1 MSSALDMRRVFPI
14 FLMVFVDML
23 GLTVILPLIH
33 IYAAAYGADPLEI
46 GIVVAAF
53 PLAQLLG
60 VPIMGALSDRYGRRP
75 LLLISQVTTCISFIM
90 LGMANSLELIILSRM
105 LDGLFGANIA
115 TAQAALADI
124 TDDSNRARGLGI
136 TGAAFGLGFIFGP
149 VIAILTFELTHSLAI
164 PAFTAALYSFASIMI
179 TLFIFKE
186 THPRERRG
194 QGARRF
200 VNPFAVLK
208 YLLKPMLGLLLL
220 LMFAQ
225 QIIFFGFESLL
236 GLFTL
241 TRLGFL
247 AQGNAALFL
256 LVGIVLVIVQMR
268 FVGPWSERYG
278 ERRMVV
284 AALLLLAIGLL
295 LTGTTPK
302 ETHPFYVRELV
313 ARDLLAQDPGQTE
326 MIIGE
331 LGVQLPANGN
341 NGFTG
346 VIWLVVALL
355 PISIG
360 AALIRPCLNSLI
372 TKSVGAGEYGRALGA
387 SSALVSA
394 ANALAPLLAGFTFQV
409 FGASVPFIVGAVM
422 MAGLC
427 ALSMVVLSRR
437 VGPRV

>member
-1 MSSALDMRRVFPI
+1 
-14 FLMVFVDML
+14 
-23 GLTVILPLIH
+23 
-33 IYAAAYGADPLEI
+33 
-46 GIVVAAF
+46 
-53 PLAQLLG
+53 
-60 VPIMGALSDRYGRRP
+60 
-75 LLLISQVTTCISFIM
+75 M

-194 QGARRF
+194 QGARLF

-295 LTGTTPK
+295 LTGHDTQ
-302 ETHPFYVRELV
+302 
-313 ARDLLAQDPGQTE
+313 RDASFF
-326 MIIGE
+326 MC
-331 LGVQLPANGN
+331 AS
-341 NGFTG
+341 
-346 VIWLVVALL
+346 WL
-355 PISIG
+355 
-360 AALIRPCLNSLI
+360 
-372 TKSVGAGEYGRALGA
+372 RAICWRKTRGK
-387 SSALVSA
+387 
-394 ANALAPLLAGFTFQV
+394 
-409 FGASVPFIVGAVM
+409 
-422 MAGLC
+422 
-427 ALSMVVLSRR
+427 
-437 VGPRV
+437 PR

>member
-90 LGMANSLELIILSRM
+90 LGLANSLELIILSRL

-194 QGARRF
+194 QGAKPF

-268 FVGPWSERYG
+268 FVGPWSERFG

-295 LTGTTPK
+295 LTSTTPK

-326 MIIGE
+326 MMIGE

-341 NGFTG
+341 NGLAG

-372 TKSVGAGEYGRALGA
+372 TKSVGADEYGRALGV

-394 ANALAPLLAGFTFQV
+394 ANALAPLLAGLTFQV
-409 FGASVPFIVGAVM
+409 YGATAPFLVGGLLM
-422 MAGLC
+422 GGLC
-427 ALSMVVLSRR
+427 LASASALGRARSL
-437 VGPRV
+437 